1 MTALRPA
8 RLLAALLAA
17 WLAGPA
23 LAGETASAETQ
34 AARPLGDPCLFFR
47 GQAYRRAIDDFA
59 TEMLLAC
66 EAIARRRAAGVPL
79 SDRLIATEAMLQ
91 TYREAVLSARPET
104 FDGSGTL
111 RWELGLTAAQKHA
124 IADETGVLLA
134 LEAIRH
140 GF

>member
-1 MTALRPA
+1 MPALRHAP
-8 RLLAALLAA
+8 LLAALLAA

-23 LAGETASAETQ
+23 LAGEKASAD
-34 AARPLGDPCLFFR
+34 AALRVGDPCRFFR
-47 GQAYRRAIDDFA
+47 GQAYKRAIDDFA
-59 TEMLLAC
+59 TEMLVAC
-66 EAIARRRAAGVPL
+66 EVIARRRAADVPL
-79 SDRLIATEAMLQ
+79 SDRLIATEAMLE
-91 TYREAVLSARPET
+91 TYREAVLAARPET
-104 FDGSGTL
+104 FDGNGTL

>member
-1 MTALRPA
+1 MFRCQAPGAHEFSGALYDRSPSRS

-17 WLAGPA
+17 LARHASA
-23 LAGETASAETQ
+23 LAGETASVRRRRN

-111 RWELGLTAAQKHA
+111 RWSSA
-124 IADETGVLLA
+124 
-134 LEAIRH
+134 
-140 GF
+140 